1 MNPEHNPNEALIGD
15 VLRGLREGARMSQRG
30 LAKAAG
36 INHSHLSRVEAGK
49 ATLSPDFE
57 TKVLKA
63 LNVRLHHGGD
73 AA

>member
-1 MNPEHNPNEALIGD
+1 MTSERNPNEPLVGL
-15 VLRGLREGARMSQRG
+15 VLRALREGADLSQRG

-57 TKVLKA
+57 TKVLA
-63 LNVRLHHGGD
+63 AINTRLHHGD
-73 AA
+73 TA